1 MTLNSSLL
9 WWATCARPGWLLSGK
24 MPATTICSS
33 LKSRQCLEWELSER
47 GPWSLNERTVSPHN
61 PQVHRIWSKS
71 EVLGPQTHHCWE
83 HLKDCTPKT
92 YKPWSCP
99 ALNLKEEPGDGNRDM
114 NSLLNKYYMSY
125 TSKSYMSKSQF
136 LERHLTMHGRQH
148 KDMAAIFTTGE
159 RRRLPFMGESMSH
172 WFNSY

>member
-9 WWATCARPGWLLSGK
+9 WWTTCARPGWLLFGK

-47 GPWSLNERTVSPHN
+47 GPWSLNKRTVYPHN

-71 EVLGPQTHHCWE
+71 EGLGPQTHHCWE

-92 YKPWSCP
+92 YKSWSCP

-125 TSKSYMSKSQF
+125 TSKSYTSKSQF
-136 LERHLTMHGRQH
+136 LERNLTMHGRQH
-148 KDMAAIFTTGE
+148 KDMAAIFTPGE
-159 RRRLPFMGESMSH
+159 RRRLPFTGESMSH